1 MVVTSLNVGCLEA
14 VAKGEVDAASNDL
27 VNLVLMRKYSE
38 HPKLY
43 DIIDIGDR
51 FDEKPYGIAVKKG
64 RKSLVDLLNEAI
76 ESLKASGE
84 IDRLLKANID

>member
-1 MVVTSLNVGCLEA
+1 MT
-14 VAKGEVDAASNDL
+14 
-27 VNLVLMRKYSE
+27 
-38 HPKLY
+38 P
-43 DIIDIGDR
+43 IDIGDR

-64 RKSLVDLLNEAI
+64 RKALVDLLNEAI